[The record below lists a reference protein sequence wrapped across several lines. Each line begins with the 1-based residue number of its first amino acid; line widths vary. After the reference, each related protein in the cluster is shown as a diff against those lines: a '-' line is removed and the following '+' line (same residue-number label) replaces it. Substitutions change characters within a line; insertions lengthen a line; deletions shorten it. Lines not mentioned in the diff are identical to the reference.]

1 MFHDSGGTNLG
12 WGNMTLNIENFML
25 LRSQGRIVAHQ
36 KLVHKLD
43 IVLRSCPKQTSQ
55 LQYKKPT
62 FVRCP
67 LRKFSVQ

>member
-36 KLVHKLD
+36 KLVHKVD
-43 IVLRSCPKQTSQ
+43 IVLRSSQ
-55 LQYKKPT
+55 NKLLNYNTKNRLLLD
-62 FVRCP
+62 VH
-67 LRKFSVQ
+67 

>member
-36 KLVHKLD
+36 KLVHKVD
-43 IVLRSCPKQTSQ
+43 IVLRSSQ
-55 LQYKKPT
+55 NKLLNYNTTNQ
-62 FVRCP
+62 
-67 LRKFSVQ
+67 LLLDIH